1 MSVYE
6 YEYQM
11 KLKLNAVCTEHAFSI
26 MCYPNDNERQ
36 KVLEHNVIV
45 SPNTDIKIVYDWAQ
59 NAKGVGTI
67 LDEHTEFSV
76 LVKGKAET
84 YNSFY
89 EEYEENPSLFYKYPT
104 ELTYA
109 SEEIKELA
117 KCVKGDTL
125 YDKVINTMHMVHKS
139 LKYEKGHTDSQTKAM
154 DALKRGVGVCQDYAH
169 LMLSILRENNI
180 YARYVAGLVA
190 GEGESH
196 AWVEANLNGYWYAF
210 DPTADRLV
218 GDAYLKFSHGRDAS
232 DCAINRGSF
241 KGYANQEQ
249 EINSIMKIEVQ

>member
-1 MSVYE
+1 MSIYQ

-26 MCYPNDNERQ
+26 MCYPSDNERQ

-45 SPNTDIKIVYDWAQ
+45 SPSTDIKLVKDWAL
-59 NAKGVGTI
+59 NTKGVGTI
-67 LDEHTEFSV
+67 LGEHTEFSV
-76 LVKGKAET
+76 LVTGKAET

-89 EEYEENPSLFYKYPT
+89 EEYEESPSLFYKYPT

-117 KCVKGDTL
+117 RSINGDTL
-125 YDKVINTMHMVHKS
+125 YDKVINTMHLVHSS
-139 LKYEKGHTDSQTKAM
+139 LKYEKGLTNSQTKAM
-154 DALKRGVGVCQDYAH
+154 DALKRGAGVCQDYSH

-180 YARYVAGLVA
+180 YARYVAGLVV

-210 DPTADRLV
+210 DPTADKLV
-218 GDAYLKFSHGRDAS
+218 GDAYLKFSHGRDAF

-249 EINSIMKIEVQ
+249 EINSIMKLEVQ